1 MKTARSIV
9 VAGLLLVFAP
19 GRSAPAFLEDME
31 FDPAQISQAGQEIID
46 RLAPES
52 FKQRYEFA
60 SPEDILNF
68 VAPIQQT
75 LVGESLDALAALQ
88 PRAHQT
94 LQALRANPSTQD
106 YADWLEARMDFIDMA
121 AEVNR
126 ALPAPA
132 APPTVPAQT
141 RPTTPPAPL
150 PPHPT
155 APQPKLIPHPTEPQK
170 PLPPHPKTPQPKL
183 IPHPTTPQPTL
194 IPHPQE
200 PAPPVAAEPRPA
212 TAPTPAKDVA
222 QARNRYVE
230 SKQVWLRKLA
240 NRPAPA
246 RSAALLP
253 DVKRA
258 FRAEGVPAELVWQAE
273 AESTFNPAARSP
285 AGAVGL
291 YQFMPA
297 TAQQYGLSLA
307 PRDERLDA
315 LKNARAAA
323 KYLKRLHGRFGN
335 WPLAFAAYN
344 CGEARVAKLLST
356 SGGKT
361 FDDIHDRLPAETR
374 MYVPKIAA
382 LVQIRERADLERL

>member
-1 MKTARSIV
+1 VKTARSIV

-19 GRSAPAFLEDME
+19 GRSAPAFLEDVE

-75 LVGESLDALAALQ
+75 LVGESLDALAAMQ

-121 AEVNR
+121 AEVNQ
-126 ALPAPA
+126 ALPEPA

-155 APQPKLIPHPTEPQK
+155 APPPKLIPHPTEPQK

-200 PAPPVAAEPRPA
+200 PAPTVAAEPRPA
-212 TAPTPAKDVA
+212 TAPAKDVA

-323 KYLKRLHGRFGN
+323 KCLKRLHGRFGN